1 LSRRGQTKLFRVT
14 WYERK
19 ASLCSLCRGYRMLCG
34 KSVCPLVVK
43 AKAMLELEKSFS
55 STTIFGS
62 SPPAVFVG
70 SWGYPRLLTGPL
82 VPPMPETDTSVMD
95 LPEMWL
101 RKSFDEILRYRFSL
115 IRGKRFIDVKSAG
128 EPGRLL
134 STTQEI
140 AMASR
145 PTDVE
150 VRFKKKPRFNILFS
164 PREPTSCFSAY
175 IDRATIAENPKI
187 PRAVDRMVSDTDLKA
202 ELGVLEL
209 YNSNVPQRQIMRL
222 FSVGLVGVRERR
234 KLVPTEW
241 SITAVDDIIGRALCS
256 EILDNPWINEFM
268 VFGHKALGNSVQ
280 VLLLPSSWMFEAL
293 EAWLISP
300 DSVPANDYEFARG
313 RRTYARNLGGAYY
326 AVRLPVLEY
335 LKRTRRQA
343 GAVLFLEVYP
353 EWIPI
358 GVWRFREICREAM
371 KHDSLKFDTL
381 GDAVSE
387 LGKRLRLS
395 VRSWIDKSVI
405 LRYFR
410 TQRILEMFTD
420 EGLRRSHTS
429 AQKHP
434 IKDVH

>member
-1 LSRRGQTKLFRVT
+1 MSRRGQTRLFRVT
-14 WYERK
+14 QQERR
-19 ASLCSLCRGYRMLCG
+19 ASLCSLCRGYRLLCG

-101 RKSFDEILRYRFSL
+101 GKSFDEILRYRFSL
-115 IRGKRFIDVKSAG
+115 VRGKRFIDVKSAG
-128 EPGRLL
+128 KPGRLL
-134 STTQEI
+134 SMTQEI

-145 PTDVE
+145 PTDIE

-164 PREPTSCFSAY
+164 PREPTSGFSAY
-175 IDRATIAENPKI
+175 IERAAIAENPKI
-187 PRAVDRMVSDTDLKA
+187 PRAVDRIVSDTDLKA
-202 ELGVLEL
+202 ELGVQEM
-209 YNSNVPQRQIMRL
+209 YNLNVPQRQIMRL
-222 FSVGLVGVRERR
+222 FSVGLMGVREQR

-241 SITAVDDIIGRALCS
+241 SITAVDDILGKALCS
-256 EILDNPWINEFM
+256 EILGNPWINKFM

-300 DSVPANDYEFARG
+300 NSVPANDYEFARG

-335 LKRTRRQA
+335 LKRMRRQA
-343 GAVLFLEVYP
+343 GAVMFLEVYP

-371 KHDSLKFDTL
+371 KHDPMKFDAL

-387 LGKRLRLS
+387 LGKRLRLP
-395 VRSWIDKSVI
+395 VKTWVDRSVI
-405 LRYFR
+405 LHYFR
-410 TQRILEMFTD
+410 TQRILERFTE
-420 EGLRRSHTS
+420 EGLRGSHTL
-429 AQKHP
+429 A
-434 IKDVH
+434 

>member
-1 LSRRGQTKLFRVT
+1 MSRRGQTRLFRVT
-14 WYERK
+14 RQERR

-34 KSVCPLVVK
+34 KRVCPLVVK

-95 LPEMWL
+95 QPEMWL
-101 RKSFDEILRYRFSL
+101 GKSFDEILRYRFSL
-115 IRGKRFIDVKSAG
+115 VRGKRFIDVKSAG

-134 STTQEI
+134 SMTQEI

-164 PREPTSCFSAY
+164 PREPTSGFSAY
-175 IDRATIAENPKI
+175 IERAAIAENPKI
-187 PRAVDRMVSDTDLKA
+187 PRAIDRIVSDTDLKA
-202 ELGVLEL
+202 EVGVLEL
-209 YNSNVPQRQIMRL
+209 YNLNVPQRQIMRL
-222 FSVGLVGVRERR
+222 LSVGLMGVRERR

-241 SITAVDDIIGRALCS
+241 SITAVDDILGKTQLS
-256 EILDNPWINEFM
+256 EILGNPWINEFM

-300 DSVPANDYEFARG
+300 NSVPANDYEFARG

-335 LKRTRRQA
+335 LKKMRRQA
-343 GAVLFLEVYP
+343 GAVTFLEVYP

-371 KHDSLKFDTL
+371 KHDPMKFDTL
-381 GDAVSE
+381 GDALSE
-387 LGKRLRLS
+387 LEKRLRLP
-395 VRSWIDKSVI
+395 VKTWIDRSVI

-410 TQRILEMFTD
+410 TQRILEMFTK
-420 EGLRRSHTS
+420 EGLRGSRTLWHKKPV
-429 AQKHP
+429 Q
-434 IKDVH
+434 